1 MKNDSWGPGQ
11 NGGALSV
18 ADGDEQR
25 FFFFFSFFFSSSAF
39 IAGRSLD
46 SFEWGLLNVFPFLL
60 VFNVRVK
67 MNNPSIS
74 ANEPEM

>member
-25 FFFFFSFFFSSSAF
+25 FFFSFFFLFVECLHCRAVLGLF
-39 IAGRSLD
+39 RVG
-46 SFEWGLLNVFPFLL
+46 SFKRFSFPLSF
-60 VFNVRVK
+60 
-67 MNNPSIS
+67 
-74 ANEPEM
+74 

>member
-25 FFFFFSFFFSSSAF
+25 FFFFFLFSFCRVPSLQGGPWTLSS
-39 IAGRSLD
+39 G
-46 SFEWGLLNVFPFLL
+46 VF
-60 VFNVRVK
+60 
-67 MNNPSIS
+67 
-74 ANEPEM
+74 